1 MENIPL
7 PNKINY
13 EDLGNNKYRV
23 VMEPLYPGYGVTI
36 GNSMRRVLLSSLP
49 GAAVVAVKI
58 KGVDHEFTTVP
69 NVKEDAV
76 ELILNLKQLRMK
88 IHTDQPVKLEL
99 KAKGEK
105 IVTAADFKKNS
116 DVDIINQDLVIA
128 TLDNKAADF
137 EMELT
142 VQTGRGYVPV
152 ELREHEKL
160 EIGNIAV
167 DAIYTPMRN
176 VNYDIEHVR
185 VGQITNYDKLTLNL
199 ETDGTITG
207 KEAIETAA
215 KVLTSHYGL
224 FLEVGEEAISENVPS
239 ETLETSSSDNS
250 ENAPVLVENEKALEV
265 DDLQVLGLSNRS
277 YNALIKNGISKAT
290 QLKGMT
296 EEQLNDLEGLGDK
309 SITEILEAIKKL

>member
-105 IVTAADFKKNS
+105 VVKASDFKKNS

-185 VGQITNYDKLTLNL
+185 VGQITNYDKLTLTL

-224 FLEVGEEAISENVPS
+224 FLGVGEEASLETAPS
-239 ETLETSSSDNS
+239 EIVETSSTESAL
-250 ENAPVLVENEKALEV
+250 EENEKLSDV
-265 DDLQVLGLSNRS
+265 DDLQSLGLSNRS

-309 SITEILEAIKKL
+309 SIAEILEAIKKL